1 MYIRMQ
7 FFYLFLFFDPT
18 KINFQNK
25 IIIYC
30 ILPKTILWKCQVN
43 FFFCMYLSSHI
54 FVLQKKKKKTKHT
67 QYIYYLTNIIRVVWK
82 KIHLH
87 TLEYNLNLPEH
98 AFAHHLIHLHHVH
111 CYCQWTSG
119 LVVVFFVEVTD
130 LLSSVTLNSYT
141 FGYRLE
147 FCLYYCNQINIFC
160 WNYFVLYFLY
170 WFINLSSTK
179 VHSIYKTVKYMCT
192 CSS

>member
-54 FVLQKKKKKTKHT
+54 FFLHNLESEIFNQKKKKKTKHT
-67 QYIYYLTNIIRVVWK
+67 QYIYYLINIIRVVWK
-82 KIHLH
+82 KFIFILW
-87 TLEYNLNLPEH
+87 N
-98 AFAHHLIHLHHVH
+98 II
-111 CYCQWTSG
+111 WTCICSSSDSSSPCS
-119 LVVVFFVEVTD
+119 L
-130 LLSSVTLNSYT
+130 LLSMDIWFGCGLLCGGDWLAFLCYT
-141 FGYRLE
+141 E
-147 FCLYYCNQINIFC
+147 F
-160 WNYFVLYFLY
+160 LYF
-170 WFINLSSTK
+170 WI
-179 VHSIYKTVKYMCT
+179 
-192 CSS
+192 